1 MYTLDKF
8 GRGILMKIA
17 EVSKKFDISADTLRY
32 YEKVGLLPPVNRSE
46 NGIRDFDETD
56 LRRVDFIKSMRRA
69 GLSIEIL
76 TEYIH
81 LVREGDE
88 TIEKRKKII
97 ADERDKLLLKKA
109 ELDKTLNLLDYKI
122 DVYEKALLTKEKG
135 LVDKD
140 IR

>member
-1 MYTLDKF
+1 
-8 GRGILMKIA
+8 MKIA

-32 YEKVGLLPPVNRSE
+32 YEKVGLLPPVNRFE

-56 LRRVDFIKSMRRA
+56 LRRVDFIKSMRSA

-88 TIEKRKKII
+88 TIEKRKKIL
-97 ADERDKLLLKKA
+97 ADEREKLLLKKA

>member
-1 MYTLDKF
+1 
-8 GRGILMKIA
+8 
-17 EVSKKFDISADTLRY
+17 
-32 YEKVGLLPPVNRSE
+32 
-46 NGIRDFDETD
+46 
-56 LRRVDFIKSMRRA
+56 VDFIKSMRRA